1 MIFRQIELVRKGWKS
16 QGKHLEAE
24 KIKTVTNPEWQKSVY
39 EPQLNAFSAASKNK
53 HFQPSCERKSS
64 HLKFEKTVT
73 QKDGKRMD

>member
-39 EPQLNAFSAASKNK
+39 KPQLNAFSAASKNK
-53 HFQPSCERKSS
+53 HF
-64 HLKFEKTVT
+64 
-73 QKDGKRMD
+73 